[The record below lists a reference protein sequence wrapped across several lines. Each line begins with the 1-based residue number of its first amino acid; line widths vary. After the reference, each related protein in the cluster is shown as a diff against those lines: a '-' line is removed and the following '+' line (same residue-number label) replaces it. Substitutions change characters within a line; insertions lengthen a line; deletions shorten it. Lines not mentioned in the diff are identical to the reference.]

1 MRYFISFLLLILVSC
16 QKNIVKKDINL
27 INGYWEIVKVE
38 FPNGQEKE
46 YKFSESVDFFK
57 LNDSLKGFRKKLV
70 PQFDGKFLTNEVN
83 EKISISFNEDL
94 VMINYATE
102 FAKWTEIIMK
112 LNDDEL
118 ILSNE
123 QGINYIYKRKKI
135 TNE

>member
-38 FPNGQEKE
+38 FPNGQEKV

-57 LNDSLKGFRKKLV
+57 LNDSLKGYRKKLV